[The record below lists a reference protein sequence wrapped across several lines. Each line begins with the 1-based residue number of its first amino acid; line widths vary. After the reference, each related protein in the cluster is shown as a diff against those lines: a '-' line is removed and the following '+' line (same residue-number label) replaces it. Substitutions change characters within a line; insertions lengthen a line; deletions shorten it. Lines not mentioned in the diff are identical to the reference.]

1 MKNKLI
7 KDWNIATNKIT
18 SLFIN
23 KYFGDCEISWIKNFD
38 FVEDGFEFQGSD
50 GSEDG
55 INLHGYWV
63 GNDIGG
69 ILEISD
75 YYFSFDRMKEA
86 LELNATEKQLFD
98 YYDLELEEKIDINFK
113 NYVKYFSGVNDGK

>member
-23 KYFGDCEISWIKNFD
+23 KYFGDCEISWIKNYNFA
-38 FVEDGFEFQGSD
+38 EDGFEFQGSD
-50 GSEDG
+50 GAEDG
-55 INLHGYWV
+55 IDLRGYWI

-69 ILEISD
+69 VLEISD

-98 YYDLELEEKIDINFK
+98 YYDLEVEGKPDMNFK
-113 NYVKYFSGVNDGK
+113 NYVKYFSEVK